1 MHKASQAY
9 PANISFSIEVFVDG
23 TLSSDNDVIKEKIKK
38 KTNTTYI
45 LFDLRKYFLF
55 LLIIIYKNDMLFSL

>member
-1 MHKASQAY
+1 MMLLKKR
-9 PANISFSIEVFVDG
+9 
-23 TLSSDNDVIKEKIKK
+23 LK

-55 LLIIIYKNDMLFSL
+55 LLIIIYKNDMLFSLWYRLVNSLEQDKK